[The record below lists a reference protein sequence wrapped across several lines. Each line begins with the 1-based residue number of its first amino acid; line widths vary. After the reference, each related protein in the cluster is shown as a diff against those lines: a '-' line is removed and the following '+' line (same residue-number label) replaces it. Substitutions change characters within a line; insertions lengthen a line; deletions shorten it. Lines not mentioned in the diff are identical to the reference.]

1 MPRVTPTAKKSYL
14 KGYLDISFD
23 NGPLDDLSASSFMQG
38 SVANSPARQKHPT
51 TIDVPSDILQS
62 IFTFASS
69 PGHDDPD
76 LIDLRLSQAMITT
89 CAQVCRAWRS
99 AALAQKELWAS
110 LVDFQGQSVKRLRH
124 LLKVSYP
131 YPFNVGHRSAPVSFT
146 GVSADPRSR
155 NPRRLLRLLQE
166 HQARV
171 REFHVDW
178 FSYNKA
184 FVVKGQRISLSQ
196 LEMPRLEALS
206 WTGGGPFDRAL
217 YFRMEPDGSNSPL
230 FPLLPDLPML
240 RRAVLHYAYGISN
253 PLLSRCRATLTELS
267 LYSPIEEG
275 HRPPAQQLA
284 DVLRGLK
291 NLRLLSLFNA
301 VEYSQG
307 AAPPVTGHLGSIVLP
322 QLAYVSF
329 GGARP
334 HGMDAQIALLDAI
347 VPSGTCGLQ
356 LLLPYRF
363 VRDELRQPLRDCVSK
378 FSNSPVP
385 AKKRGVRIYISLD
398 YEGKERTCTLSN
410 VSLHPLDTLDFEHRG
425 SQAVFRAL
433 ASVEARPL
441 TVRSPG
447 VVHTLYCSGPIG
459 QDVASME
466 IALKG
471 TMDTLDNLLILITA
485 SSIFPNTNHLIL
497 HHGVAE
503 AALRELANI
512 SLESP
517 RHNLDLPKLRKL
529 TLVSCKCTPDSDL
542 FQVLAIFLD
551 VRRNAKSAI
560 REICFTRC
568 IVIKDELTDFGCDI
582 TIEPCTFDS
591 SQIAQYQKYCGRHE
605 SL

>member
-1 MPRVTPTAKKSYL
+1 MPRVTSTTKKSYL

-23 NGPLDDLSASSFMQG
+23 NGPLVDLSASSFMQG
-38 SVANSPARQKHPT
+38 SVAIGSPARQKLPT

-99 AALAQKELWAS
+99 AALAQKELWAA
-110 LVDFQGQSVKRLRH
+110 LVDFQGQSVERLRH
-124 LLKVSYP
+124 LLKVSSP

-240 RRAVLHYAYGISN
+240 RRAVLHYAYGIAN

-301 VEYSQG
+301 VESSQG
-307 AAPPVTGHLGSIVLP
+307 AAPPVTGHLGSILLP

-329 GGARP
+329 GGRGRMGWTPKLPFWMQLFLRVHVGCNCSSPTDLSATSC
-334 HGMDAQIALLDAI
+334 DNLSAI
-347 VPSGTCGLQ
+347 VCRS
-356 LLLPYRF
+356 
-363 VRDELRQPLRDCVSK
+363 
-378 FSNSPVP
+378 
-385 AKKRGVRIYISLD
+385 SLFPQFRPRK
-398 YEGKERTCTLSN
+398 EGN

-441 TVRSPG
+441 T
-447 VVHTLYCSGPIG
+447 
-459 QDVASME
+459 DVTSME

-560 REICFTRC
+560 RMICFTRC
-568 IVIKDELTDFGCDI
+568 IVIKDELRDFGCDI